1 MKYRLLDLF
10 CGAGGMSLGF
20 TDERFGGGF
29 ESVWAIDNEAS
40 AIETYKR
47 NFGNHAVCDDI
58 EKWVDGRVT
67 IPRADVV
74 IGGPPCQGFS
84 LLNKKRIGDTRR
96 ELWHPYM
103 GLGGKIRRRSFCH

>member
-40 AIETYKR
+40 AI
-47 NFGNHAVCDDI
+47 DI
-58 EKWVDGRVT
+58 SMLR
-67 IPRADVV
+67 
-74 IGGPPCQGFS
+74 S
-84 LLNKKRIGDTRR
+84 LWLSLSIRLNQSP
-96 ELWHPYM
+96 L
-103 GLGGKIRRRSFCH
+103 C